1 MRNSPEVGGDGRRSG
16 SEGGH
21 GQAEEEE
28 EGEPTEAS
36 ETQGPLWKRLSQNK
50 AGGGGVWALTHHT
63 VKNPSV
69 T

>member
-1 MRNSPEVGGDGRRSG
+1 MRNSPEVGGDGWHSG

-50 AGGGGVWALTHHT
+50 AGGRYGHLPTTQSKIQV
-63 VKNPSV
+63 
-69 T
+69 